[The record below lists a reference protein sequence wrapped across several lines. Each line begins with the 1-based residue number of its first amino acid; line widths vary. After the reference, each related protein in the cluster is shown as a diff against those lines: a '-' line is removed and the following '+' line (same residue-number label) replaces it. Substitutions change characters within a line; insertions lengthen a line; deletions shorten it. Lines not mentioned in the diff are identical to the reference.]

1 MRDRRD
7 RAPPRHAHHLRRLIR
22 HHAPAFSRQ
31 RPQRRRHMRRHEV
44 MKDDHCGCFEVRR
57 AGERVP
63 RRRFAVVIAVDE
75 RKRPAGAGFAEAHDR
90 LGALL
95 GMKDRGGA
103 SACAADHLLKFAPPI
118 RVREQGF
125 DNIER
130 RDAGGDEIGGR
141 PAAPCADL
149 DPAPPLEGAR
159 VGVEDRGLVA
169 IDEAHGGIAPVDAKR
184 MVDVL
189 AEIGPG
195 RGALVRLDHV
205 RKQMVENRRCEVVGD
220 IILGHRLDLRA
231 KEQDR
236 PRRRLIGISFS
247 RVSLCGG
254 PARMTRIACAAAR
267 RQERWLRR
275 RHNGLD
281 FSPLVLGLFSPYL
294 LFDPEKRGR

>member
-1 MRDRRD
+1 
-7 RAPPRHAHHLRRLIR
+7 
-22 HHAPAFSRQ
+22 
-31 RPQRRRHMRRHEV
+31 

-75 RKRPAGAGFAEAHDR
+75 GERPADAGFAEAHDG

-103 SACAADHLLKFAPPI
+103 SAGAADHLLEFAPPV
-118 RVREQGF
+118 RVREQRL
-125 DNIER
+125 DNMER

-169 IDEAHGGIAPVDAKR
+169 IDEADGGIAPVDAKR

-236 PRRRLIGISFS
+236 PRRRLNGIAFS

-254 PARMTRIACAAAR
+254 PARMTRMHAPPPGVKNVG
-267 RQERWLRR
+267 LRR
-275 RHNGLD
+275 RQQWPRL
-281 FSPLVLGLFSPYL
+281 FATCTRPVLALPVV
-294 LFDPEKRGR
+294 